1 MFYMYSRAVLFFLK
15 YKQILLLYLIV
26 MFFVVR
32 TLLYS
37 SKSEFIKMEN
47 NFHPDA
53 IIIGSG
59 LAGLVA
65 AMEITNAGKSLV
77 AGSGN

>member
-1 MFYMYSRAVLFFLK
+1 
-15 YKQILLLYLIV
+15 

>member
-1 MFYMYSRAVLFFLK
+1 MFL
-15 YKQILLLYLIV
+15 
-26 MFFVVR
+26 VVR

-65 AMEITNAGKSLV
+65 AMEITNAGKKVLLLDQETEQNIGGQAFWSFGGLLDRKSV
-77 AGSGN
+77 V

>member
-1 MFYMYSRAVLFFLK
+1 
-15 YKQILLLYLIV
+15 
-26 MFFVVR
+26 
-32 TLLYS
+32 
-37 SKSEFIKMEN
+37 MEN